1 MRYAQHT
8 VDSQLFSLLLQDMT
22 ILLRPATATVHD
34 PVISENDL
42 REHANANTLRVLSD
56 LAALFGSRP
65 AVHLE
70 GKPVVAKTNHVA
82 HKLTFYSAYVLGT
95 PAPLVHAVVDE
106 SVIQVEIM
114 KGERQRRS
122 ENDALTGVGRAKP
135 QSSRI
140 QELS

>member
-1 MRYAQHT
+1 MRHTQHV
-8 VDSQLFSLLLQDMT
+8 VDSQLFSLLLQDMA
-22 ILLRPATATVHD
+22 ILIRPATITVHD
-34 PVISENDL
+34 PVIAENDP

-65 AVHLE
+65 TVHPE

-82 HKLTFYSAYVLGT
+82 HKLAFYSAYVLGT

-106 SVIQVEIM
+106 TVIQVEIM

-122 ENDALTGVGRAKP
+122 ENDALTGAGRAKP